1 MYPQIRQLDTI
12 RREARETQ
20 RVQRPRRWT
29 LPHLVLVRRRP
40 AAAPCTTC

>member
-20 RVQRPRRWT
+20 RVRRPLRWAFPRVT
-29 LPHLVLVRRRP
+29 FIRRRP